1 MSGLTSQELHEF
13 ARDIA
18 IDLTRALNLLH
29 LALAE
34 QTIDRLLADDL
45 DCLQEIE
52 LRHLRKEELLKA
64 RTVGDQLRIL
74 CSPACAWQGDQP

>member
-1 MSGLTSQELHEF
+1 MSGLTSQELHEI

-18 IDLTRALNLLH
+18 IDLTRALELLH
-29 LALAE
+29 LVFAE
-34 QTIDRLLADDL
+34 QIIDCLLADDL

-52 LRHLRKEELLKA
+52 LRHLRREELLKA
-64 RTVGDQLRIL
+64 RAVGDQLRIL